1 MVAKFIFVLLYGL
14 LLLWKDVDWFKGTLS
29 LAWMNLDSR
38 QNCEKTLSFK
48 LVNCK
53 MTKIPTVLHW
63 REKAHSSHH
72 SKLCVKFKDPQQP
85 NYVQYCQKNY
95 MLNATIIRPD

>member
-38 QNCEKTLSFK
+38 QKCEK
-48 LVNCK
+48 
-53 MTKIPTVLHW
+53 
-63 REKAHSSHH
+63 HS
-72 SKLCVKFKDPQQP
+72 L
-85 NYVQYCQKNY
+85 
-95 MLNATIIRPD
+95 